1 MVPEL
6 VPKELVKEAKEAITA
21 CQASSNQDPSLVYVT
36 LIAITALAYYYLK
49 LGQVWIQQW
58 LGRFYEFSSTFE
70 SLLNV
75 LKCKLKY

>member
-21 CQASSNQDPSLVYVT
+21 CQASSNQDPSVVYVT

-49 LGQVWIQQW
+49 LGQVCMHSWKV
-58 LGRFYEFSSTFE
+58 LLVEFSSRFE
-70 SLLNV
+70 LL
-75 LKCKLKY
+75 LIF